1 MTLFRILAFTLCVVL
16 VYTLYLPSASPP
28 ERFLQQMRMEHELN
42 VAFWGE
48 NHAHQI
54 LERSLSLYAQQ
65 DNLAPAA
72 FASTPSVA
80 VKDVN
85 AAVANQMSD
94 VVQRLF
100 HNSYAQ
106 GFDAILLLATYRFSV
121 LVQWLPWVA
130 TFVLIAC
137 FDGYLVRIIR
147 SKEFLEHSPMR
158 FALCAIGATLALA
171 LTLLLL
177 VIPASIHP
185 LALGCVPLVLGT
197 FVARAISHFHR

>member
-16 VYTLYLPSASPP
+16 VYTLYLPSANPP

-48 NHAHQI
+48 DHAHQI

-197 FVARAISHFHR
+197 FVARAIGHFHR